1 MGVFKN
7 DKEIIKIIASFL
19 VEMYRSTPKKV
30 HVPYVSPVVPSTVAP
45 GLSLILLQN
54 FFNLVPF
61 ITYSVIGV
69 SAILMFKDLFDSRP
83 KSVELQ
89 PENKNPKNLPPFTLF
104 PKELPKKRVLSLHL
118 CSPYSTGQYVIF
130 KQKNKNNMSSIQVER
145 GEIGKI
151 IERVDN
157 WDKALVDFSIQV
169 PLRFKNWNT
178 KLLTENAYNEAVLIV
193 EKIKTEKELL
203 DFSSINYYFLRLL
216 KKIVIIAPNTSL

>member
-7 DKEIIKIIASFL
+7 DTLIIKLIAAFL
-19 VEMYRSTPKKV
+19 FDMYRSTQKKV
-30 HVPYVSPVVPSTVAP
+30 SVPPVTPWTVAS

-54 FFNLVPF
+54 FFNLIPF
-61 ITYSVIGV
+61 ITY
-69 SAILMFKDLFDSRP
+69 ILVGGLGTFMFIDELKEFFDSQTETV
-83 KSVELQ
+83 KLQ
-89 PENKNPKNLPPFTLF
+89 TKDPKNLPPATLF

-118 CSPYSTGQYVIF
+118 CSPYSIGHYVIF
-130 KQKNKNNMSSIQVER
+130 KQKNKNNVSSIQVDR

-157 WDKALVDFSIQV
+157 WDKALVDLSIQV

-193 EKIKTEKELL
+193 EKIKAEKELL
-203 DFSSINYYFLRLL
+203 GFSSIN
-216 KKIVIIAPNTSL
+216 